1 MASDGDDTMLH
12 KAQSRPDLLLL
23 LSLLLVILMYPAMN
37 HGEVRR
43 LILGALMFVPVILA
57 TVRLAEI
64 KRRVWPAVVLMS
76 ATLAFA
82 VASTFFP
89 TKIVIG
95 TKWALLAAFFALTV
109 AGLFSYLRNARSVS
123 EVHLTTA
130 VSIYLLLGMQSPS
143 TAPLTCS
150 IRDRSCT
157 TMQR

>member
-64 KRRVWPAVVLMS
+64 KRRVWPAVLLMS

-82 VASTFFP
+82 VASTFYP
-89 TKIVIG
+89 TKIRHRNQVGI
-95 TKWALLAAFFALTV
+95 
-109 AGLFSYLRNARSVS
+109 AGCIFCPHGGR
-123 EVHLTTA
+123 T
-130 VSIYLLLGMQSPS
+130 LLLPQECPLCQRCPS
-143 TAPLTCS
+143 HYRGQYLSAAGNAVV
-150 IRDRSCT
+150 RSL
-157 TMQR
+157 QRH